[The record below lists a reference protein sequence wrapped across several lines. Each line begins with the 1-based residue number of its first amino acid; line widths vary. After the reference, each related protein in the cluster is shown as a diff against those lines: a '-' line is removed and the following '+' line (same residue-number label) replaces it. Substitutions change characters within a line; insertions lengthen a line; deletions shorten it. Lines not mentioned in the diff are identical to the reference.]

1 MRKQLKILRLAVVSC
16 LFFATIALQ
25 AQTVIPALGGD
36 VVTANGSLSYTVGQ
50 IDVGT
55 AVGQGQTSL
64 YEGVQQTY
72 TVEELRVKTLAK
84 DIDISVYPNPA
95 IDGVFVE
102 ISPTETNLRYELLTN
117 TGKRLKN
124 GSLNDSKQKID
135 MSVYAAST
143 YVLRIIGKDYERDF
157 KIVKTK

>member
-1 MRKQLKILRLAVVSC
+1 MKKILKFLAIFCLAMMSVV
-16 LFFATIALQ
+16 LH
-25 AQTVIPALGGD
+25 AQTAFPALGGD
-36 VVTANGSLSYTVGQ
+36 LVTANGSLSYTVGQ

-72 TVEELRVKTLAK
+72 TVEELRVKTPAR
-84 DIDISVYPNPA
+84 DIDVSVYPNPA

-102 ISPTETNLRYELLTN
+102 IPPTETNLRYELLTT
-117 TGKRLKN
+117 TGRILKH
-124 GSLNDSKQKID
+124 GSLNDTKQKID